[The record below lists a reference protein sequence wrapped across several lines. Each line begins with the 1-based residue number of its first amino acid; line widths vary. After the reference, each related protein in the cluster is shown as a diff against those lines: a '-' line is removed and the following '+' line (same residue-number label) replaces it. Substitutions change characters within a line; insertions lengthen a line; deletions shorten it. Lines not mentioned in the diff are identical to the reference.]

1 MLHKMV
7 LRMKRVGIITI
18 HFGVNY
24 GSALQSYA
32 LSNFMVDKGYEV
44 ELINYI
50 PERYS
55 TSSRN
60 RKIIDKYGAL
70 KGLVR
75 VLLNYPS
82 RIIYD
87 GIFNNFLKM
96 YTPLSKK
103 YRSLEELQDLSN
115 KYDAVIAGSDQIW
128 NSDYNGGF
136 NPAYFLAFVDDN
148 VMKVA
153 YAASSGKMSFSDTEK
168 AQMASH
174 LRKFNAISVR
184 ESQMIS
190 LMEELHVSDA
200 RLVLDPVLLAD
211 EKIWNKISTVTDS
224 TDKYLFIYLL
234 DGDVQETVDIAVEIA
249 KLRSLRTVMI
259 SFGHVWSHDKRV
271 DEYLIR
277 KSPIEF
283 LNLIRNADF
292 VVTNSFHGMA
302 FSLEFNRQFIA
313 FKRKAYNSRLDSLSR
328 LVGVEDRLVTVAEM
342 DTNRIKSLGSI
353 DYSIVNAKIRD
364 FRKNSE
370 SFLEEI

>member
-1 MLHKMV
+1 
-7 LRMKRVGIITI
+7 
-18 HFGVNY
+18 
-24 GSALQSYA
+24 
-32 LSNFMVDKGYEV
+32 
-44 ELINYI
+44 
-50 PERYS
+50 
-55 TSSRN
+55 
-60 RKIIDKYGAL
+60 
-70 KGLVR
+70 
-75 VLLNYPS
+75 
-82 RIIYD
+82 
-87 GIFNNFLKM
+87 
-96 YTPLSKK
+96 
-103 YRSLEELQDLSN
+103 
-115 KYDAVIAGSDQIW
+115 
-128 NSDYNGGF
+128 
-136 NPAYFLAFVDDN
+136 
-148 VMKVA
+148 
-153 YAASSGKMSFSDTEK
+153 
-168 AQMASH
+168 
-174 LRKFNAISVR
+174 
-184 ESQMIS
+184 MIS